1 VEQAPAS
8 DLRVQELVAT
18 ARGAGIDLE
27 WKAPIFDPRTRQLI
41 GFELFRDDMSTR
53 PPSRRTWKTM
63 PSDVLGV
70 SGLEILT
77 RSEYGVQPIWRL
89 LGGGPTAV
97 IEYGPPR
104 LTIDIA

>member
-1 VEQAPAS
+1 M
-8 DLRVQELVAT
+8 
-18 ARGAGIDLE
+18 RGALVDLA
-27 WKAPIFDPRTRQLI
+27 WKAPNFDPRTRQLI

-63 PSDVLGV
+63 PGDVLEV
-70 SGLEILT
+70 RGLEILT
-77 RSEYGVQPIWRL
+77 RSEYGVRPIWRL
-89 LGGGPTAV
+89 VGVGPAAV